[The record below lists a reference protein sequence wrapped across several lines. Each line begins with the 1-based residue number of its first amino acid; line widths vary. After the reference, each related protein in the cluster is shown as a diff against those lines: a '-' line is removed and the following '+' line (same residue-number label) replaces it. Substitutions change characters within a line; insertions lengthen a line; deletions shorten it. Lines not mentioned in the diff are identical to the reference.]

1 MMEPD
6 LIPDFGDAA
15 DGPSDG
21 AIILKRAVLGFG
33 GGLLVIFLA
42 GVIAG
47 FSSAVIEHGGPGL
60 GEGVILAAMLLTAL
74 LVAYAMWRF
83 WPRGID
89 EPVAPRIRSAR
100 NMLIGIVAVSLVAGF
115 ILGLSGDG
123 PENVFSNDPV
133 TPGLAGLVIALW
145 LILFPIS
152 WVWWRKIDEHE
163 AGAYRDGAMV
173 AAHAYMLVTPAWWM
187 ATRAGWLPAQ
197 DPMAV
202 MLAVSCLWS
211 VVWFVRRYM

>member
-1 MMEPD
+1 MTEPD
-6 LIPDFGDAA
+6 LIPDLNDLG

-21 AIILKRAVLGFG
+21 AIILKRAALGFG
-33 GGLLVIFLA
+33 GGLVLVFLA

-74 LVAYAMWRF
+74 LVAYGMWRF

-100 NMLIGIVAVSLVAGF
+100 NILIGVSAIGLVTGFVAGVT
-115 ILGLSGDG
+115 GDG
-123 PENVFSNDPV
+123 VENVFSNNPV
-133 TPGLAGLVIALW
+133 TPELAGLAIALW
-145 LILFPIS
+145 LILFPVT
-152 WVWWRKIDEHE
+152 WLWWRKIDEHE
-163 AGAYRDGAMV
+163 ADAYRDGALV
-173 AAHAYMLVTPAWWM
+173 AAHTYLLVTPAWWM

-211 VVWFVRRYM
+211 AVWFFRRYM